1 MHRLNYLDALRSG
14 AMLVVVLW
22 HVTGSWPAVQP
33 LGPTTMSVI
42 QWPMGLSR
50 WSLVL
55 FFMMAGY
62 FGALLHA
69 RWGTARFVR
78 DRLLRIGVPLLVG
91 LVTIVPLTWLIIH
104 RWSANAALFPE
115 GALHLWF
122 IYYVLL
128 FYAAV
133 LALPHLPG
141 MAWLRRRLVTLLRSA
156 VAVPV
161 LAAITMALVLAA
173 GLLPPAPAAVWAI
186 PHPTLVAYYGAFF
199 AFGAL
204 VQGSSGG
211 MDLVGRRLG
220 PNAALAL
227 AALVP
232 AVLLRTGP
240 LAAGPVWLVPT
251 ARGYLSLAAL
261 CLLAWA
267 STFTLCNLGRRW
279 LAADR
284 PALRYVADS
293 SYWIYLM
300 HLPLALVLI
309 LLIAPLGLP
318 FPVAWLLV
326 AALLFSILLGLYELV
341 VRHSVVGKVLNG
353 PGAPRGWGR
362 GRPGNGR
369 VPEGASG

>member
-1 MHRLNYLDALRSG
+1 MRRLNYLDALRSG

-122 IYYVLL
+122 IY
-128 FYAAV
+128 
-133 LALPHLPG
+133 
-141 MAWLRRRLVTLLRSA
+141 
-156 VAVPV
+156 
-161 LAAITMALVLAA
+161 
-173 GLLPPAPAAVWAI
+173 
-186 PHPTLVAYYGAFF
+186 
-199 AFGAL
+199 
-204 VQGSSGG
+204 
-211 MDLVGRRLG
+211 
-220 PNAALAL
+220 
-227 AALVP
+227 
-232 AVLLRTGP
+232 
-240 LAAGPVWLVPT
+240 
-251 ARGYLSLAAL
+251 
-261 CLLAWA
+261 
-267 STFTLCNLGRRW
+267 
-279 LAADR
+279 
-284 PALRYVADS
+284 VADS

-341 VRHSVVGKVLNG
+341 VRQWVVGKVLNG
-353 PGAPRGWGR
+353 AGAPRGWGR

>member
-104 RWSANAALFPE
+104 RWS
-115 GALHLWF
+115 
-122 IYYVLL
+122 
-128 FYAAV
+128 
-133 LALPHLPG
+133 
-141 MAWLRRRLVTLLRSA
+141 
-156 VAVPV
+156 
-161 LAAITMALVLAA
+161 
-173 GLLPPAPAAVWAI
+173 
-186 PHPTLVAYYGAFF
+186 
-199 AFGAL
+199 
-204 VQGSSGG
+204 
-211 MDLVGRRLG
+211 
-220 PNAALAL
+220 
-227 AALVP
+227 
-232 AVLLRTGP
+232 
-240 LAAGPVWLVPT
+240 
-251 ARGYLSLAAL
+251 
-261 CLLAWA
+261 
-267 STFTLCNLGRRW
+267 LCNLGRRW

-353 PGAPRGWGR
+353 PRAPRGWGR
-362 GRPGNGR
+362 RRPGNGR